1 MNRDKQWPPRYG
13 KKKGTPT
20 NIWPFWTSSFILSY
34 FGIFS
39 CFFQKVCSSRNPLV
53 FLLESVKN
61 ECPTTQNKH
70 AKINFQKGS
79 KSDVFHFCKINILKG
94 ARLKDF
100 FEKNTSSI
108 ALLYW
113 QEVAQKQNCWK
124 HKEQIC
130 FNSVKNC
137 WKAVIFSK
145 LGVTEACLP

>member
-1 MNRDKQWPPRYG
+1 MEKKSTPGNILG
-13 KKKGTPT
+13 KAV
-20 NIWPFWTSSFILSY
+20 SSFILSY

-113 QEVAQKQNCWK
+113 QEVTKVPTYRK
-124 HKEQIC
+124 HKEQSC
-130 FNSVKNC
+130 FNSVTNC

-145 LGVTEACLP
+145 LEVTEACLP